1 MANVSNRRMNNR
13 SRQHRQAADYR
24 RNSYVD
30 GNTVRKLNTVPE
42 RRREETT
49 RKAPKRRSQK
59 NPVRNPVS
67 LAGIDGASFMFMFLA
82 LSVVILVS
90 LSYVQ
95 IQNNVRDM
103 KKEIVSLQSDIEE
116 QKEKNDIKYNEIVA
130 SVDLSEIYRRA
141 TKKLNMVMAD
151 GNKVYK
157 YRNKKSNMVKQHAD
171 IPEADD

>member
-1 MANVSNRRMNNR
+1 MANASDRRMNNR
-13 SRQHRQAADYR
+13 NRQHRQAAGYR

-30 GNTVRKLNTVPE
+30 GNTVRKLSAVPE

-49 RKAPKRRSQK
+49 RRIQKRGSQK
-59 NPVRNPVS
+59 NPVRKPVS
-67 LAGIDGASFMFMFLA
+67 LAGIDSSSFIFMFAA

-90 LSYVQ
+90 LSYVHL
-95 IQNNVRDM
+95 QNSVRDM

-116 QKEKNDIKYNEIVA
+116 QQEKNDVKYNEIVA
-130 SVDLSEIYRRA
+130 SVDLSEIYKRA

-157 YRNKKSNMVKQHAD
+157 YDNKKSNMVKQHAD
-171 IPEADD
+171 IPESDD